1 MIDPNSTHTESIEA
15 LYFAYRAFTA
25 EPDRVLAARGLGRA
39 HHRIV
44 HFVGRQPGIT
54 VGGLLDTLSISK
66 QALAGPLRRLVQ
78 DGLVHSEP
86 DADDKRIRKL
96 SLTPTG
102 AALAADLSAVQSA
115 MLQRAFAL
123 VGHDAAAAWLDTTLA
138 LAAQDTGAATP

>member
-1 MIDPNSTHTESIEA
+1 MVDPNSAHTESIEA

-66 QALAGPLRRLVQ
+66 QALSGPLRRLVQ
-78 DGLVHSEP
+78 DGLVRSQR
-86 DADDKRIRKL
+86 DAEDKRIRKL
-96 SLTPTG
+96 SLTPSG

-115 MLQRAFAL
+115 MLQRAFDA
-123 VGHDAAAAWLDTTLA
+123 VGRDAATAWLETTLV
-138 LAAQDTGAATP
+138 LAAQDTETAAP